1 MLENWSSTIVM
12 VVAIHSHSESCFV
25 ILNPEI
31 ERTGQQIMLLKNV
44 IRKFQQ
50 RAIVDRKSFFS
61 FDGTST
67 HREAYT
73 EFGHHKTA
81 LGNYRNSP
89 FVTGGSDQGGGAS
102 GLKTEI
108 LDRESG
114 TWVQADDYP
123 FPLAEAIP
131 QYV

>member
-1 MLENWSSTIVM
+1 MSFVSS
-12 VVAIHSHSESCFV
+12 
-25 ILNPEI
+25 N
-31 ERTGQQIMLLKNV
+31 K
-44 IRKFQQ
+44 
-50 RAIVDRKSFFS
+50 AIVDRKSFFS

-67 HREAYT
+67 HREALT
-73 EFGHHKTA
+73 EFGHHRTA

-89 FVTGGSDQGGGAS
+89 FVTGGGIGSHA

-123 FPLAEAIP
+123 FALEEAIP
-131 QYV
+131 NGNQYV